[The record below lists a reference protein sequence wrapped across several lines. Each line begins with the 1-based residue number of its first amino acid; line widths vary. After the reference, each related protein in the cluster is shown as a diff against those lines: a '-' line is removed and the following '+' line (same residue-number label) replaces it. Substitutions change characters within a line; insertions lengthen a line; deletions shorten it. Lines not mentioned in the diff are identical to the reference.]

1 MIQKSLGKT
10 LRNKLRDKDVTI
22 GSWVSMP
29 HPSVI
34 EVMCSA
40 GFDWLTIDMEHTAT
54 NLETCFQ
61 AIQTIQSKGLDALV
75 RVPQNEEIVI
85 KKVMDSGASGVIV
98 PMIKNAKEARQA
110 VSFVKYPPHGKRGV
124 GLYRAQGY
132 GTSFNEYKK
141 WVHEESVVIAQVEH
155 IDAVNDLENILA
167 VEGIDGIIVGPYDL
181 SASMGK
187 PGEFDAPEVVEAL
200 KRVVEVTKKSD
211 KSLGFHVIPSK
222 AEALKEKIDE
232 GYTFLAFSLDF
243 FFLGDRAREE
253 MAKIKG

>member
-1 MIQKSLGKT
+1 MLK
-10 LRNKLRDKDVTI
+10 NKLLEKKLTI
-22 GSWVSMP
+22 GSWISMP

-34 EVMCSA
+34 ETMCTA

-54 NLETCFQ
+54 NLETCFN
-61 AIQTIQSKGLDALV
+61 AIQVIQSKGIDALV
-75 RVPQNEEIVI
+75 RVPQNEEVVI

-98 PMIKNAKEARQA
+98 PMIKSVEDAKRA
-110 VSFVKYPPHGKRGV
+110 VSYVKYPPSGIRGV

-132 GTSFNEYKK
+132 GTSFEKYKK
-141 WVHEESVVIAQVEH
+141 WVDKNSVVIIQIEH
-155 IDAVNDLENILA
+155 IDAVNDLENILD

-187 PGEFDAPEVVEAL
+187 PGEFESPDVVEAIE
-200 KRVVEVTKKSD
+200 RVIKIGKMSD

-222 AEALKEKIDE
+222 AEALNEKIE
-232 GYTFLAFSLDF
+232 SGFNFLAFSLDF

-253 MAKIKG
+253 MAYIREKYNLLKE